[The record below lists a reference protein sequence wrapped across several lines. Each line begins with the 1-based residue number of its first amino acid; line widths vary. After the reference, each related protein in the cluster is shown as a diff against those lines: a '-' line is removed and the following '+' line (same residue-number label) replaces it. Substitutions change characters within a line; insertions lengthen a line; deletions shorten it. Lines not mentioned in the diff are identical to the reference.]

1 MKDREKM
8 ISAEVDRLFPEMVR
22 MSRAIHGHPELA
34 NEERESSALLA
45 NFLKTNGFAVELGVG
60 SLKTAFRAMKGDTP
74 SPAVAFLSE
83 YDALPGIGHAC
94 GHNLIAAAGVG
105 AGAALASVL
114 TGAEGRVYVVGTPAE
129 EMCGGKIRMIEEG
142 AFEGMDAAM
151 MFHPSVRNAAVKRTL
166 SMTELRVTYHGKTS
180 HAAAAPELGVNAL
193 DAMIVAFSAVN
204 ALRQQTPEDA
214 RIHGIITHGGDAVNV
229 IPNRTEARIAVR
241 ALEVVTMKDLLARVE
256 ACLQGAAQATGCG
269 CDIEVAG
276 PVYEGMVPNYT
287 LADIFQKHMASL
299 GIVLDDTDETGY
311 IGSSDI
317 GNLSRVIP
325 AIHPELTIA
334 GYESLPHTA
343 GFAEASKTEPAE
355 NVMKSA
361 AKALALTGLAVLTDS
376 KVRGRMQR
384 EFKEAMAGAGRRP

>member
-1 MKDREKM
+1 MKDREKK
-8 ISAEVDRLFPEMVR
+8 IVAEVDRLFPELVR

-34 NEERESSALLA
+34 HEEKKSSTLLA
-45 NFLKTNGFAVELGVG
+45 DFLKTKAFAVELGVG
-60 SLKTAFRAMKGDTP
+60 SLKTAFRAMKGTAP

-94 GHNLIAAAGVG
+94 GHNLIAVAGVG
-105 AGAALASVL
+105 AGVALASAL
-114 TGAEGRVYVVGTPAE
+114 SGDEGRVYVIGTPAE
-129 EMCGGKIRMIEEG
+129 EMSGGKIKMIEEG

-180 HAAAAPELGVNAL
+180 HAAAAPELGINAL
-193 DAMIVAFSAVN
+193 DAMIVAFSAIN
-204 ALRQQTPEDA
+204 ALRQQTPEDG

-229 IPNRTEARIAVR
+229 IPERTEARIAVR
-241 ALEVVTMKDLLARVE
+241 ALEVVTMNNLLERVE
-256 ACLQGAAQATGCG
+256 KCLRGAAQATGCL
-269 CDIEVAG
+269 CDIKVAG

-287 LADIFQKHMASL
+287 LAGIFQEHMASL

-317 GNLSRVIP
+317 GNVSRIIP

-343 GFAEASKTEPAE
+343 GFEEAAKTEVAE
-355 NVMKSA
+355 KVMQCA
-361 AKALALTGLAVLTDS
+361 AKALALTGLAVLTDPE
-376 KVRGRMQR
+376 VRSRMHR
-384 EFKEAMAGAGRRP
+384 EFKEAAGGGRSR